1 MGGGGGSGSGGG
13 SARND
18 RWLPDGIMAFG
29 IARNPDYAKL
39 AADSIA
45 KEMQERGLTAAAR
58 PATTPAPAA
67 TSANQPEGGTTASA
81 NPPSAARR

>member
-1 MGGGGGSGSGGG
+1 MGGGGGSGAGGNG

-39 AADSIA
+39 AAESIA
-45 KEMQERGLTAAAR
+45 KEMEERGLTGAAR
-58 PATTPAPAA
+58 PATTPAP
-67 TSANQPEGGTTASA
+67 TASA
-81 NPPSAARR
+81 NGPEAITAVASRPPAARR

>member
-1 MGGGGGSGSGGG
+1 MGGGGGSGGGG
-13 SARND
+13 SGANN

-45 KEMQERGLTAAAR
+45 KEMEERGLAAAAQ
-58 PATTPAPAA
+58 PATDPMPAA
-67 TSANQPEGGTTASA
+67 TSTNSA
-81 NPPSAARR
+81 PAESITENAKPPSATRA

>member
-1 MGGGGGSGSGGG
+1 MGGGGGSGGAGGN
-13 SARND
+13 ANN

-45 KEMQERGLTAAAR
+45 KEMEERGLSAAAR
-58 PATTPAPAA
+58 PAANPMPAA
-67 TSANQPEGGTTASA
+67 TSTDGPPADGTRKT
-81 NPPSAARR
+81 